1 MGSLFKHPSPY
12 TRVSGDGS
20 WQGKSGGA
28 QKMAERRFGE
38 AWPAGPGWSRNRSS
52 WRLPR
57 VQNYFRLSLIQSVK
71 GIPGPGPDGGLGTLM
86 GNGLGLLAPS
96 SLVFGTGLGEE
107 GGCFKTK
114 GFQVAGGRAFHVQT
128 VRYMQVTQPGSLETG
143 LLHSALPL
151 SDSPGQ
157 IFSFLGIR
165 FPTCQMRCLDQCFHL
180 LLHPQIPRSHLFQM
194 HCLY

>member
-96 SLVFGTGLGEE
+96 SLAFGTGLGEE

-114 GFQVAGGRAFHVQT
+114 GLQVAGGRAFHVQT
-128 VRYMQVTQPGSLETG
+128 VRYMQDTQPGSLETG
-143 LLHSALPL
+143 LCIWLSHSLTALDK
-151 SDSPGQ
+151 SSPFWASG
-157 IFSFLGIR
+157 S
-165 FPTCQMRCLDQCFHL
+165 P
-180 LLHPQIPRSHLFQM
+180 PAK
-194 HCLY
+194 